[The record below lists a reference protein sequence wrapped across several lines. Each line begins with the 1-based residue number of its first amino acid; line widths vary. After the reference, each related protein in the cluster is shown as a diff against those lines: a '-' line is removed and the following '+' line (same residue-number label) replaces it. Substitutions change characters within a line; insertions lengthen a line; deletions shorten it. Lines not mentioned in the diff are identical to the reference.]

1 MFTIWNSRAV
11 ITFIRSSNTSIVSG
25 STRRSYS
32 TNILNKRFMSQQQ
45 SNRGAATQNRKFS

>member
-45 SNRGAATQNRKFS
+45 SNHGAATQNRKFS